1 MTMSFL
7 AGLVTMGFVVIA
19 LFFFRHWFR
28 TRDGLLAWF
37 GAAFL
42 VLAGN
47 QALAELVEYGRD
59 ELGWV
64 WLLRLVAFSLIIVGI
79 VHKNVASRR

>member
-1 MTMSFL
+1 MTLNFL
-7 AGLVTMGFVVIA
+7 AGLVTMGFIVIA
-19 LFFFRHWFR
+19 LFFFRYWHR
-28 TRDGLLAWF
+28 TRDALLAWF

-47 QALAELVEYGRD
+47 QALAELIEFGRD

-64 WLLRLVAFSLIIVGI
+64 WLLRLVAFSFIIIGI
-79 VHKNVASRR
+79 VQKNARGRG